1 MPAGPPVQSRYG
13 PTLPEILAPRT
24 RGVPAPIRVAVPL
37 VILAIVLIAI
47 GLKVFKGPSG
57 TQVIVHGSP
66 TFNFRYQ
73 GPMHKVPPHPGELVR
88 LEARRHDAVR
98 TFLSSFVVRPLSLP
112 PYSGQAAAAL
122 PAFATVFERT
132 LARRYPDFQVVAEGR
147 QRVVNE
153 IAYAIFFTAKLGQRH
168 LSGRDVLLPNP
179 QPGAHDGVELEFL
192 STPAG
197 GAGVPAS
204 VAQSGPL
211 SIPFHTFR
219 FGTSGAAAR
228 RPSRRPSPRA
238 RGPRRG
244 TARSAAAGS

>member
-24 RGVPAPIRVAVPL
+24 RGVPAPIRVGVP
-37 VILAIVLIAI
+37 IAIAAIALIAI

-57 TQVIVHGSP
+57 TQVIVHDP
-66 TFNFRYQ
+66 ITFNFRYQ
-73 GPMHKVPPHPGELVR
+73 GPLHKVPPRPGELAR
-88 LEARRHDAVR
+88 LEARRHDAQR
-98 TFLSSFVVRPLSLP
+98 TFLSSFVVRPLRLP
-112 PYSGQAAAAL
+112 AYRGQAAAVL
-122 PAFATVFERT
+122 PAYATVFERS
-132 LARRYPDFQVVAEGR
+132 LAGRFAALQVVAEGR

-153 IAYAIFFTAKLGQRH
+153 VAYAIFFTAKLGQRH

-179 QPGAHDGVELEFL
+179 KPSARDGVELEFL

-211 SIPFHTFR
+211 SVPFHTFR
-219 FGTSGAAAR
+219 FGTSG
-228 RPSRRPSPRA
+228 P
-238 RGPRRG
+238 
-244 TARSAAAGS
+244 